1 MPTPQFILDLR
12 QQIGHRPLWLIGA
25 TGVIWRDVQD
35 ESYESY
41 GGSCPAH
48 TGGDVLAHTGGNALD
63 RVSQDDGGSSL
74 SEASGCVTSDG
85 PGREVPNERDVSNES
100 GRAAQPGAGAGHT
113 QLGAVR
119 AGQDE
124 RGSTSLQILLVQ
136 RADSGAWTPVCGI
149 VEPGERPDHTI
160 VRESLEEAQVH
171 VVVDRYLAVDVDDPL
186 TYPNGDQCQFLNHVF
201 SCRWVDG
208 QARVGDDE
216 SSQVRW
222 FGIDELPALSVRHR
236 AAVELA
242 LAPPRSAVLGLLR

>member
-12 QQIGHRPLWLIGA
+12 QQIGHRPLWLIGT
-25 TGVIWRDVQD
+25 TGVIWREAQD
-35 ESYESY
+35 ESYE
-41 GGSCPAH
+41 GSCPAH
-48 TGGDVLAHTGGNALD
+48 TGGTPWIESRRMTEA
-63 RVSQDDGGSSL
+63 SSL
-74 SEASGCVTSDG
+74 SEASGCVTSDE
-85 PGREVPNERDVSNES
+85 PGRSVPNDPSQ
-100 GRAAQPGAGAGHT
+100 AAQPGVVQPGV
-113 QLGAVR
+113 VR
-119 AGQDE
+119 AGHEE
-124 RGSTSLQILLVQ
+124 RGSTSLQILLVR

-160 VRESLEEAQVH
+160 VREALEEAQVH

-222 FGIDELPALSVRHR
+222 FDIDELPALSVRHR
-236 AAVELA
+236 ATVELA
-242 LAPPRSAVLGLLR
+242 LAPPRGAVLGLLH

>member
-12 QQIGHRPLWLIGA
+12 QQIGHSPLWLIGA

-35 ESYESY
+35 ESYE
-41 GGSCPAH
+41 GSGP
-48 TGGDVLAHTGGNALD
+48 AHTGGNALD
-63 RVSQDDGGSSL
+63 RVSSDGGSSL

-85 PGREVPNERDVSNES
+85 PDRAVPNDPSQ
-100 GRAAQPGAGAGHT
+100 AAQPGV
-113 QLGAVR
+113 VR
-119 AGQDE
+119 AGQEE

-222 FGIDELPALSVRHR
+222 FDIDELPALSVRHR

-242 LAPPRSAVLGLLR
+242 LAPPRGAVLGLLH

>member
-12 QQIGHRPLWLIGA
+12 QQIGHDPLWLIGA

-35 ESYESY
+35 ESYE
-41 GGSCPAH
+41 GSGPAH
-48 TGGDVLAHTGGNALD
+48 TGGDALAHTGGNALD

-74 SEASGCVTSDG
+74 SGASGCVTSDG
-85 PGREVPNERDVSNES
+85 PGRSVPNDPRQ
-100 GRAAQPGAGAGHT
+100 AAQPGVVQPGV
-113 QLGAVR
+113 VR
-119 AGQDE
+119 AGHEE

-136 RADSGAWTPVCGI
+136 RADSGAWTPACGI
-149 VEPGERPDHTI
+149 IEPGERPDHTI
-160 VRESLEEAQVH
+160 VREALEEAQVH

-222 FGIDELPALSVRHR
+222 FDIDELPALSVRHR

-242 LAPPRSAVLGLLR
+242 LAPPRGAVLGLLH

>member
-35 ESYESY
+35 ESYE
-41 GGSCPAH
+41 GSGPAH
-48 TGGDVLAHTGGNALD
+48 IGGNALD
-63 RVSQDDGGSSL
+63 RVSSDDGGSS
-74 SEASGCVTSDG
+74 SGVSGCVTSDE
-85 PGREVPNERDVSNES
+85 PDRAVPNDPSQ
-100 GRAAQPGAGAGHT
+100 AAQPGV
-113 QLGAVR
+113 VR
-119 AGQDE
+119 AGHEE

-160 VRESLEEAQVH
+160 VREALEEAQVH

-242 LAPPRSAVLGLLR
+242 LAPPRGTVLGLLR

>member
-12 QQIGHRPLWLIGA
+12 QQIGHDPLWLIGA

-35 ESYESY
+35 ESYE
-41 GGSCPAH
+41 GSGPAH
-48 TGGDVLAHTGGNALD
+48 IGGNALAHTGGNALD

-85 PGREVPNERDVSNES
+85 PDRSVPNDPSQ
-100 GRAAQPGAGAGHT
+100 AAQPGVVQPGV
-113 QLGAVR
+113 VR
-119 AGQDE
+119 AGHEE

-201 SCRWVDG
+201 SCCWVDG

-216 SSQVRW
+216 SSHVRW
-222 FGIDELPALSVRHR
+222 FDIDELPALSVRHR

-242 LAPPRSAVLGLLR
+242 LAPPRGAVLGLLH